1 MAWYYEQVF
10 LDCSKISV
18 ISVYGKIFEK
28 HCGAMAMSLH
38 LFELAGVFWT
48 IFFGKSKIPSLIL
61 CLVIIAF
68 YLAWSSVTKLL
79 MRSAVVEKIN
89 VLSNRIP

>member
-1 MAWYYEQVF
+1 MLIILVG
-10 LDCSKISV
+10 SV
-18 ISVYGKIFEK
+18 RPVT
-28 HCGAMAMSLH
+28 AMRVRIASPILH
-38 LFELAGVFWT
+38 KLARVFWT